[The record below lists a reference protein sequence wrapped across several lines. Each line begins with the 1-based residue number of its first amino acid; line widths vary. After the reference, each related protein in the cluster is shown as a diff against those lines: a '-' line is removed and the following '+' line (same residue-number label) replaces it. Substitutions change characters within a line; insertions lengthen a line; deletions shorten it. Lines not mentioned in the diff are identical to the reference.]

1 MSSIMNIK
9 IMNRIAYLLKLAD
22 DLDAKGDSQAAD
34 VIDANVS
41 SEPKYKRWRDMSP
54 EERDMAWKLFEK
66 SYTDAYNKELE
77 KAQKEGRQ
85 PNVVQ
90 PWTRSHFES
99 RASNWSFYGDDKG
112 YVTARFQRNKE
123 NPDDSM
129 FKLVGTAGSPKA
141 QLKGFLELQK
151 TGKAIWGVVTENIK
165 DMAVRFGFITPS
177 AESMKVLRDFIPE
190 GVQVSEMISGINDDG
205 SVQVKMPN
213 DQIITK
219 FYIAND
225 IYYKTLAKNNL
236 SKFDIEYNEH
246 IGDLFLEFVKTGSD
260 DALIDIFVE
269 SGTPKFKEFL
279 ESKGVYLEDE
289 TLEFLQ
295 GKAKEGLQTI
305 RQEEKFAPVKET
317 VTDIFKEKIKPDLFK
332 KKEENVE
339 KKESEN

>member
-1 MSSIMNIK
+1 
-9 IMNRIAYLLKLAD
+9 MNRIAYLLKIAD
-22 DLDAKGDSQAAD
+22 ENDAKGDTQAAD
-34 VIDANVS
+34 VIDSNVS
-41 SEPKYKRWRDMSP
+41 TEPQYKRWRDMSLQ
-54 EERDMAWKLFEK
+54 ERDMAWSLFEK

-90 PWTRSHFES
+90 PWTRDHFES
-99 RASNWSFYGDDKG
+99 RARNWSFYGDEKG
-112 YVTARFQRNKE
+112 YVTARYQNNKE
-123 NPDDSM
+123 NPEDSM

-177 AESMKVLRDFIPE
+177 ADAMKVLKDFIPE

-213 DQIITK
+213 DQVINK

-236 SKFDIEYNEH
+236 SKFDITYTEE
-246 IGDLFLEFVKTGSD
+246 IGNLFLEFVKTGSD
-260 DALIDIFVE
+260 EPLIDIFVE
-269 SGTPKFKEFL
+269 TGTPKFKEFL
-279 ESKGVYLEDE
+279 ESKGIHLDDD
-289 TLEFLQ
+289 TLQFLQ

-305 RQEEKFAPVKET
+305 RQEEKYAPIKEQ
-317 VTDIFKEKIKPDLFK
+317 VNEIFKSRFKDDLFK
-332 KKEENVE
+332 KKEENPTNT
-339 KKESEN
+339 SDNSTNN